1 MNPLWALFQVLVFPG
16 FGFTFAFAMVF
27 AWIDRK
33 VTARVQWRVG
43 PPFLQPLYDFIK
55 LLGKEVIVPAG
66 GARFLF
72 LLAPLFGLAAVTLA
86 SALVWQANIWPTS
99 GFVGDLIVVIYLLTI
114 PSLSVILGG
123 FASNNRVA
131 SLGASREMKM
141 ILSYELPLILAL
153 IVPIINA
160 GGSIRL
166 GEMLQGQSAVSH
178 VSGILAFIV
187 AIICMQ
193 AKLGLVPF
201 DAAEAETEVMSGPF
215 VEYSGAPLAVLK
227 LMRSMMLFVMPVF
240 LVTVFWGGITAGEGI
255 LGVILGCL
263 KIVLLLVI
271 VIVMRNTNPRVRIDQ
286 AVGFFWGPWVT
297 GVAVLAVALAL
308 LRNVIWV

>member
-1 MNPLWALFQVLVFPG
+1 MNPLWTLFLILVFPG
-16 FGFTFAFAMVF
+16 FAFTFAFAMVF
-27 AWIDRK
+27 AWVDRK

-43 PPFLQPLYDFIK
+43 PPFLQPVYDFIK

-66 GARFLF
+66 GARVVF
-72 LLAPLFGLAAVTLA
+72 LLAPLFGLAAVTVA
-86 SALVWQANIWPTS
+86 STLVWQANIWPER
-99 GFVGDLIVVIYLLTI
+99 GFVGDLIVIVYLLTI

-141 ILSYELPLILAL
+141 ILSYELPFVLAL
-153 IVPIINA
+153 VVPIISA

-166 GEMLQGQSAVSH
+166 GEILQGHAVSH
-178 VSGILAFIV
+178 LSGILAFIV

-201 DAAEAETEVMSGPF
+201 DAAEAETEIMSGPF
-215 VEYSGAPLAVLK
+215 IEYSGAPLAILR
-227 LMRSMMLFVMPVF
+227 LMRSMMLFAMPVF
-240 LVTVFWGGITAGEGI
+240 LVTAFWGGITGGGGI
-255 LGVILGCL
+255 IATILGCL
-263 KIVLLLVI
+263 KVLLLLVI
-271 VIVMRNTNPRVRIDQ
+271 VILLRNTNPRVRIDQ

-297 GVAVLAVALAL
+297 GPAVVAVILSL
-308 LRNVIWV
+308 LGM

>member
-1 MNPLWALFQVLVFPG
+1 MSVLWALFLIVVFPG
-16 FGFTFAFAMVF
+16 FAFTSAFAMVF

-33 VTARVQWRVG
+33 LTARVQWRVG

-66 GARFLF
+66 GAKVVF
-72 LLAPLFGLAAVTLA
+72 LLAPLFGLAAVTVA
-86 SALVWQANIWPTS
+86 STLVWQANIWPGG
-99 GFVGDLIVVIYLLTI
+99 GFVGDLIVIIYLLTI

-153 IVPIINA
+153 VVPIINA
-160 GGSIRL
+160 GGSVRL
-166 GEMLQGQSAVSH
+166 GEILQGQSAVSH
-178 VSGILAFIV
+178 ISGILAFIV

-193 AKLGLVPF
+193 GKLGLVPF

-215 VEYSGAPLAVLK
+215 VEYSGAPLGVLR

-240 LVTVFWGGITAGEGI
+240 LVTVFWGGITAGGNI
-255 LGVILGCL
+255 LSIIFGCL
-263 KIVLLLVI
+263 KVVLLLVL
-271 VIVMRNTNPRVRIDQ
+271 VILMRNTNPRWRIDQ

-308 LRNVIWV
+308 LRNVI

>member
-1 MNPLWALFQVLVFPG
+1 MNALGALLLVLVFPG
-16 FGFTFAFAMVF
+16 FAFTFAFAMVF

-43 PPFLQPLYDFIK
+43 PPFLQPVYDFIK

-66 GARFLF
+66 GARVLF
-72 LLAPLFGLAAVTLA
+72 LLAPLLGLAAVTV
-86 SALVWQANIWPTS
+86 SSTLVWQGNIWPEK

-123 FASNNRVA
+123 LASNNRVA

-141 ILSYELPLILAL
+141 ILSYELPLVLAL
-153 IVPIINA
+153 VVPIINA
-160 GGSIRL
+160 DNSIRL
-166 GEMLQGQSAVSH
+166 GEMLQSQPAVWH
-178 VSGILAFIV
+178 VSGILAFMV

-201 DAAEAETEVMSGPF
+201 DIAEAETEVMGGPF
-215 VEYSGAPLAVLK
+215 VEYSGAPLAIIK
-227 LMRSMMLFVMPVF
+227 LTRSMMLFLMPVF
-240 LVTVFWGGITAGEGI
+240 LVTVFWGGITGGGGI
-255 LGVILGCL
+255 VGTVLGCL
-263 KIVLLLVI
+263 KVLLLLVI
-271 VIVMRNTNPRVRIDQ
+271 VILLRNTNPRVRIDQ

-297 GVAVLAVALAL
+297 GVALLAVALAL
-308 LRNVIWV
+308 LRNVIWA